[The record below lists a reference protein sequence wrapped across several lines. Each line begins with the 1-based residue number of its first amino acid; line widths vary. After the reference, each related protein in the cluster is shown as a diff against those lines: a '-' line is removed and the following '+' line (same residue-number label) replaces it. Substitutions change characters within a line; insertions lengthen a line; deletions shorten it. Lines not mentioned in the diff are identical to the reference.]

1 MVIPEFTLKLFL
13 RLLVLI
19 FKSYGFNKF
28 KLNVKLSYNP
38 LLNKNIVYVKHAF
51 IIFVKNYLK

>member
-13 RLLVLI
+13 WLLFLI

-28 KLNVKLSYNP
+28 KLNVKLPLKP
-38 LLNKNIVYVKHAF
+38 LLNKNIIYMKHPI
-51 IIFVKNYLK
+51 IIFV